1 MPKRVGSERL
11 QGAKAT
17 RDLLIIII
25 ISSSI
30 VHEIAL
36 AKRIC

>member
-11 QGAKAT
+11 QGAKAA

-25 ISSSI
+25 ISSI
-30 VHEIAL
+30 VHQIVL
-36 AKRIC
+36 AKRNC

>member
-11 QGAKAT
+11 QGAKAA
-17 RDLLIIII
+17 RDLLVIII
-25 ISSSI
+25 ISI
-30 VHEIAL
+30 VHQIAL

>member
-11 QGAKAT
+11 QGAKAA
-17 RDLLIIII
+17 RDLLVII

-30 VHEIAL
+30 VHQIAL
-36 AKRIC
+36 AKRVC

>member
-11 QGAKAT
+11 QGAKAV
-17 RDLLIIII
+17 RGLLV
-25 ISSSI
+25 ISNI
-30 VHEIAL
+30 VHQIVL

>member
-17 RDLLIIII
+17 RDLLVIIVV
-25 ISSSI
+25 SSI
-30 VHEIAL
+30 VHQIVL
-36 AKRIC
+36 AKRIY